1 MQCSYSKIVDFLFKD
16 VWALGRFQ
24 HLLKLFVFTNENT
37 LIFTEYFEIILP
49 FVSIWIS
56 LIMIMIVI
64 NLTTSSSNEIQYN
77 AVTSGDISYVGPFFI
92 LKIQIG
98 LKKYILNTTD
108 INNKVSS
115 NRYFVRTALRIFA

>member
-1 MQCSYSKIVDFLFKD
+1 
-16 VWALGRFQ
+16 
-24 HLLKLFVFTNENT
+24 
-37 LIFTEYFEIILP
+37 
-49 FVSIWIS
+49 
-56 LIMIMIVI
+56 MIMIVI
-64 NLTTSSSNEIQYN
+64 NLTTFSSNEIQYN

>member
-16 VWALGRFQ
+16 VWALESSQ
-24 HLLKLFVFTNENT
+24 HLLKLFVFTNENN

-49 FVSIWIS
+49 LVSMWIS
-56 LIMIMIVI
+56 LIMIMILI

-77 AVTSGDISYVGPFFI
+77 AVTNDDISYVGPFFI

-98 LKKYILNTTD
+98 LKKYILTTTD
-108 INNKVSS
+108 MNNKVSS
-115 NRYFVRTALRIFA
+115 IRYFVRTAIGIFT